1 MMKIKGITNTWPS
14 YSAKEVKKISTILK
28 SGKVNYWTGEECRN
42 FEKEFASYVG
52 TKHAIAVSN
61 GTVAIDLALR
71 ALNIGK
77 GDEVIVTSRTFIA
90 SVSSIVNSGA
100 KPIFAD
106 ICKNSQNIDF
116 NNVSKLINRKTKAI
130 MCVHLAGWPCDMDEI
145 MYIAKKNNL
154 YVIEDCAQAHGA
166 RYKGKS
172 VGSIADIGCWSFCQD
187 KIMSTAGEGGIV
199 TTNNKKLLEK
209 MWSFKDH
216 GKSFN
221 AVYKKQKKPGFKWVH
236 NSFGTNWRMTEIQGA
251 IGREQL
257 KKIEKWNKKRN
268 NYQDNIWSFS
278 KKING
283 IRVPEFKCASCNIC
297 NEKGCRHAAYKCYLF
312 IDPTSLKK
320 GWTRDKIIEE
330 INNRNV
336 PCYSGSCSEVY
347 LEDAFKKDNLKP
359 KIRLKNAKELG
370 ETSLMFLVHP
380 TLTKKE
386 ISYMCQTLE
395 EVMKKATI

>member
-1 MMKIKGITNTWPS
+1 M
-14 YSAKEVKKISTILK
+14 
-28 SGKVNYWTGEECRN
+28 
-42 FEKEFASYVG
+42 
-52 TKHAIAVSN
+52 
-61 GTVAIDLALR
+61 
-71 ALNIGK
+71 
-77 GDEVIVTSRTFIA
+77 IVTSRTFIA

-199 TTNNKKLLEK
+199 TTNNKKLWEK

-221 AVYKKQKKPGFKWVH
+221 AVYKKQKKPVSNGFTTH
-236 NSFGTNWRMTEIQGA
+236 LEL
-251 IGREQL
+251 IGE
-257 KKIEKWNKKRN
+257 
-268 NYQDNIWSFS
+268 
-278 KKING
+278 
-283 IRVPEFKCASCNIC
+283 
-297 NEKGCRHAAYKCYLF
+297 
-312 IDPTSLKK
+312 
-320 GWTRDKIIEE
+320 
-330 INNRNV
+330 
-336 PCYSGSCSEVY
+336 
-347 LEDAFKKDNLKP
+347 
-359 KIRLKNAKELG
+359 
-370 ETSLMFLVHP
+370 
-380 TLTKKE
+380 
-386 ISYMCQTLE
+386 
-395 EVMKKATI
+395 